1 MTYPRSWLGSVVEHY
16 FGSANWFLRQ
26 AFPLQGHEKQWCLS
40 KKKSPWQ
47 GNQSDKWRDG
57 SERAPLL
64 CSNLSLKRVTRA
76 FLSEGKSP
84 QQYLKTVDK
93 HLLFYSGS
101 FPPFSSLHCCG
112 VETGWISTE
121 SFSRKWWKLSFFS
134 VCTVTHS
141 GESWRGWKGHL
152 TVPPASDWSVGG
164 KSPQSNQRPFPGWAR
179 DCEREAVPAAGM
191 PGPTGGPCWGEEAER
206 QPGGSPSRKQTPW
219 GWGHQVLIAAMGKGA
234 RQGALGQGGVP
245 LVSSNRE
252 PCWNTTP

>member
-1 MTYPRSWLGSVVEHY
+1 MVRFCGGTLY
-16 FGSANWFLRQ
+16 FCSANWLLCQ

-57 SERAPLL
+57 SEGAPLP

-76 FLSEGKSP
+76 SLSEGKSP

-121 SFSRKWWKLSFFS
+121 SFSRKWWKLSFSS
-134 VCTVTHS
+134 VCMVTHS
-141 GESWRGWKGHL
+141 GESWRGWRAIWQCLQPQIG
-152 TVPPASDWSVGG
+152 VWVGRAHSLISG
-164 KSPQSNQRPFPGWAR
+164 TSPGWAW

-206 QPGGSPSRKQTPW
+206 QPGGSRFSKQTPW

-245 LVSSNRE
+245 LVSSK
-252 PCWNTTP
+252 